1 MSIFSLTLSIFSL
14 TLNISKKNLISYNRY
29 CSWMR
34 ILQWKEWNHLTM
46 KYCWFRTLVTHHLIQ
61 MRLCVLLFT
70 YFVKFIILISLKSF
84 FFFSKIPIDPKWT
97 RKIRT
102 MRWPS
107 KYFCEKA
114 VYSQRKILSKMLRLI
129 AVVDW
134 TTKSL
139 IVCTKNQIH
148 LFYNQV

>member
-1 MSIFSLTLSIFSL
+1 MNILSRTLYIFSVILSIEK
-14 TLNISKKNLISYNRY
+14 IHLISYNRY
-29 CSWMR
+29 SSWMR
-34 ILQWKEWNHLTM
+34 IPQWKEWNHLTM

-102 MRWPS
+102 MWWPS
-107 KYFCEKA
+107 KYFFEKA